1 MKEFDFAV
9 YPNITI
15 YAGHW
20 SDRELYLKKISLT
33 SRTLPSNLK
42 IYFPI

>member
-20 SDRELYLKKISLT
+20 SDRELYLKKP
-33 SRTLPSNLK
+33 R
-42 IYFPI
+42 